1 MLKNAGIAA
10 RLNALAGVVAVSI
23 VALVGIG
30 FYELDT
36 QVANQ
41 RSLNDLGNTRAAAQT
56 LQYDFADFN
65 GWQTAYS
72 LDVALQG
79 PKAAADDAPSRKA
92 FLASVERTRKNL
104 AALQEAAKVT
114 EADDPVMRADIQAAA
129 DGLEKFMALDKQIAA
144 LYATGAPADKA
155 KADKLVLGAE
165 IEIFN
170 GAAEKLKHLADGTG
184 EEQAADVEAAA
195 AAGTTALWIE
205 GLAGGL
211 ILLVVLVL
219 ATLLG
224 RSVKR
229 PLAELASASDRLAV
243 GDLDFEVDTSRSDEA
258 GRALQAMDRMKA
270 NLTRLVGQMGHM
282 AAEHDRGDI
291 DVTVDPNGF
300 EGAFREVAT
309 GINDMVS
316 GHIAVKKKAMAVVK
330 AFGEGNFD
338 APLETFP
345 GKKVFIN
352 QTVEQVRSNLR
363 ALIADTDALVT
374 AALAGKLDTR
384 ADASAHAGGFR
395 RIVDGINNT
404 LDAVIGPFDEVSR
417 VLKALEAG
425 DLTQTIDTPYQ
436 GRLEDLRL
444 TTNNTVAT
452 LARTVSEVVAAT
464 DQLMNASSQISGAS
478 QTLSQ
483 ATTEQAAS
491 VEETSASIEQM
502 SASVEGNSDNA
513 KVTDGIASKA
523 ADEAREG
530 GAAVQRTVEAMKEIA
545 AKIAII
551 DDIAFQT
558 NMLALN
564 ATIEAARAGDHGK
577 GFAVVATEVGKLAE
591 RSQVAAQ
598 EIGQLATDSV
608 HTAER
613 AGNLLDAIVP
623 SIGRTSDLVQ
633 EIAAASAEQTSGVSQ
648 INRAMSQMS
657 AVTEQNASSSEE
669 LAATSE
675 EMMSQ
680 AHSLRELMQFF
691 RLGADRPGAAGG
703 GPATRAPVRR
713 VGALPP
719 VPTQPGGGGF
729 ATATASAKPDALF
742 DEDKFERF

>member
-30 FYELDT
+30 FYELNT

-41 RSLNDLGNTRAAAQT
+41 RTLNALGNTRAAAQT

-79 PKAAADDAPSRKA
+79 PTAAADDAPSRKA

-104 AALQEAAKVT
+104 ATLQEAAKTT
-114 EADDPVMRADIQAAA
+114 EANDPVMRADIQAAA
-129 DGLEKFMALDKQIAA
+129 DGLDKFMALDEQIAA
-144 LYATGAPADKA
+144 LYRTGAPADKA
-155 KADKLVLGAE
+155 KADKLVLEDE
-165 IEIFN
+165 IEIFT
-170 GAAEKLKHLADGTG
+170 AAADRLKHLSDGTG

-205 GLAGGL
+205 GVAGGL

-243 GDLDFEVDTSRSDEA
+243 GDLAFDVDTSRSDEA

-270 NLTRLVGQMGHM
+270 TLGALIEQLGRM
-282 AAEHDRGDI
+282 AAEHDRGETDVRI
-291 DVTVDPNGF
+291 DAASFQG
-300 EGAFREVAT
+300 GYREVAQ
-309 GINDMVS
+309 GINDMVA
-316 GHIAVKKKAMAVVK
+316 GHMTLNTKAMGVVT
-330 AFGEGNFD
+330 AFGKGDFD
-338 APLETFP
+338 APLERFP
-345 GKKVFIN
+345 GKKAAVNETI
-352 QTVEQVRSNLR
+352 EQVRSNLR
-363 ALIADTDALVT
+363 AVIDDTDALVT

-425 DLTQTIDTPYQ
+425 DLTQSIDTPYR
-436 GRLEDLRL
+436 GRLEELRV

-530 GAAVQRTVEAMKEIA
+530 GAAVQRTVEAMKQIA

-608 HTAER
+608 QTAER
-613 AGNLLDAIVP
+613 AGNLLQEMVP
-623 SIGRTSDLVQ
+623 SIRKTSDLVQ
-633 EIAAASAEQTSGVSQ
+633 EIAAASGEQTTGVSQ

-657 AVTEQNASSSEE
+657 QITQQNASSSEE

-675 EMMSQ
+675 EMSSQ
-680 AHSLRELMQFF
+680 TAQLQTLMQFF
-691 RLGADRPGAAGG
+691 KTGAHARASVAARAAEPQSLPRI
-703 GPATRAPVRR
+703 PAQAPVQMKRPDT
-713 VGALPP
+713 AP
-719 VPTQPGGGGF
+719 V
-729 ATATASAKPDALF
+729 F
-742 DEDKFERF
+742 DEAKFDRF